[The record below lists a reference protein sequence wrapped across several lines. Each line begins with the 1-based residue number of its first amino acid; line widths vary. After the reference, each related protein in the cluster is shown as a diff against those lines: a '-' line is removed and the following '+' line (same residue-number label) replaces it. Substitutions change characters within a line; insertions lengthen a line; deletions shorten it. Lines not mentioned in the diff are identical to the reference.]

1 MVLVALLFIASCV
14 SAGPLK
20 PPQSG
25 QDAHLLNSFD
35 ADEFSDGIEIDS
47 NVTRNTDPY
56 RLNTAVR
63 PQSYTLALRL
73 EQNFG
78 TTQTFTG
85 NVTITITV
93 QEKTNL
99 IQLHSKYLTIP
110 AGGVAVYCNNNNVN
124 NLFLSLQFE
133 DEYEM
138 VYVSTQSLSAGS
150 TCELSF
156 TGFSGVLA
164 DDMYGFYR
172 SSYLDENGE
181 TV

>member
-1 MVLVALLFIASCV
+1 MVLVAVLFIASCV

-25 QDAHLLNSFD
+25 QDAQLLNSFD
-35 ADEFSDGIEIDS
+35 ADEFSNGIENTN

-56 RLNTAVR
+56 RLSTAVR
-63 PQSYTLALRL
+63 PQSYTLSLRL

-85 NVTITITV
+85 NVRITVTV
-93 QEKTNL
+93 QEETSL
-99 IQLHSKYLTIP
+99 IQLNSKYLTIP
-110 AGGVAVYCNNNNVN
+110 TEGITVYCSDNNVN
-124 NLFLSLQFE
+124 NLFVNLQFE
-133 DEYEM
+133 EEYEM
-138 VYVSTQSLSAGS
+138 VYVSTQSLPAGS
-150 TCELSF
+150 TCDLSF
-156 TGFSGVLA
+156 SGFSGVLA

-172 SSYLDENGE
+172 SSYLDENGQ